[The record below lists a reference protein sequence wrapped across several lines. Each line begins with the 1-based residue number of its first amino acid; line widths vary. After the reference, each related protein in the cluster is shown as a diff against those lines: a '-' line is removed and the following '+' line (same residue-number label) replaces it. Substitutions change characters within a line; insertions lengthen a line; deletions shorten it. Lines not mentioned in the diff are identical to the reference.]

1 MPNNNTE
8 ATTYIKFDS
17 QIGAVFSYSSL
28 SLNSADRDI
37 DQLEVV
43 REFAWHSPA
52 ISAAA
57 PDAEELKTVYTLP
70 NLNKS
75 GSPMWVIDTINKTI
89 EFSSTESHYEWKNG
103 DHHSRGVDIDLPI
116 YEAGHLVTIRRKTGI
131 KDKNQSWTTGS
142 KVTATRLNSQFTQI
156 INIAQEIRS
165 FLLNPRDF
173 DTYIGNASG
182 ICPLDGNNKVPLEH
196 IPSSLGGGEGEATV
210 DVSGNTIGQ
219 LSNVSSAS
227 ATAGNTLIY
236 DSTNGWEPQ
245 TAISGVVAVG
255 SAADGHILN
264 WNNAGLAWALA
275 AFSLGSLSDVV
286 ITSANQG
293 DVVFWNGSN
302 WINSQM
308 TAPDSGD
315 LLSWDGSKWG
325 PVAFSGSITSDELSV
340 HSLSELGDLL
350 YIDGYDWQD
359 NDFMALFNLSGIG
372 LRFKAKSVDAFDL
385 NDIYYEGPDNVG
397 LNIESGWTWAWNSA
411 REKQDGQ
418 LGSWEFGDFGH
429 MHNGI
434 NVSTAGLGQVLKV
447 TTENNVKRWKIADFR
462 LNHIDD
468 VAAVSDDQLPGY
480 VLTWD
485 SGDQNWQ
492 GKPGGGGGST
502 SDANIVCEITYD
514 GGEPIP
520 NGANGN
526 EDDFFYTW
534 SPPVKCQITG
544 MQYLFGTT
552 AGDSDTSGNGS
563 SISGGA
569 LSFECR
575 KTNFAGFRNG
585 WTTWDSFFPAGS
597 TSDDYRFRTSSTT
610 KLRAQKNTENASSPW
625 YFSNWD
631 NNGIVE
637 ATETLVF
644 KPLDCYIPSSSGSSY
659 RPPMT
664 LVLAFKEV

>member
-8 ATTYIKFDS
+8 ATTYIKFDA
-17 QIGAVFSYSSL
+17 QTGAVFSYSSL

-43 REFAWHSPA
+43 REFTWHSPA
-52 ISAAA
+52 ASAAA

-75 GSPMWVIDTINKTI
+75 GSSMWSIDTVNKTI
-89 EFSSTESHYEWKNG
+89 EFSTIAAHYQWKNG

-116 YEAGHLVTIRRKTGI
+116 YEAGNSVTIRRKTAV

-142 KVTATRLNSQFTQI
+142 KVTATRLNSQFTQM

-173 DTYIGNASG
+173 DTYIGNANG

-196 IPSSLGGGEGEATV
+196 IPSSLGGGAGEATV
-210 DVSGNTIGQ
+210 DVSENTIGQ

-236 DSTNGWEPQ
+236 DTTNGWEPQ
-245 TAISGVVAVG
+245 TAISGVVTVG
-255 SAADGHILN
+255 SAADGHILK
-264 WNNAGLAWALA
+264 WDNAGLAWSLA

-315 LLSWDGSKWG
+315 LLSWDGSKWT
-325 PVAFSGSITSDELSV
+325 PIAFSGSITSDELST
-340 HSLSELGDLL
+340 HSLSELGDLI
-350 YIDGYDWQD
+350 YPAGYDFRV
-359 NDFMALFNLSGIG
+359 NDFMAIFNLDGD
-372 LRFKAKSVDAFDL
+372 LRFKPKSVDSFDL

-397 LNIESGWTWAWNSA
+397 SHIESGWTWAWNSA

-418 LGSWEFGDFGH
+418 DGSWEFGDFGH

-468 VAAVSDDQLPGY
+468 VDAASADQIPGH
-480 VLTWD
+480 VLTWNT
-485 SGDQNWQ
+485 GGYWE
-492 GKPGGGGGST
+492 GKPGSGGGGST

-514 GGEPIP
+514 GGESVP
-520 NGANGN
+520 NGNTGN
-526 EDDFFYTW
+526 QDDFFYTW

-552 AGDSDTSGNGS
+552 AGDSDTSGNGTS
-563 SISGGA
+563 VSGGA

-575 KTNFAGFRNG
+575 KTTFGAFKNG
-585 WTTWDSFFPAGS
+585 WLTFPSFFPQGS
-597 TSDDYRFRTSSTT
+597 GADNYRFRTSSSS
-610 KLRAQKNTENASSPW
+610 KLRAQKNVETGTW
-625 YFSNWD
+625 DKVNWGGAGG
-631 NNGIVE
+631 NGIVE
-637 ATETLVF
+637 PTEILVF
-644 KPLDCYIPSSSGSSY
+644 KPLDCFTPSSSGSDY

-664 LVLAFKEV
+664 LILGFKEI